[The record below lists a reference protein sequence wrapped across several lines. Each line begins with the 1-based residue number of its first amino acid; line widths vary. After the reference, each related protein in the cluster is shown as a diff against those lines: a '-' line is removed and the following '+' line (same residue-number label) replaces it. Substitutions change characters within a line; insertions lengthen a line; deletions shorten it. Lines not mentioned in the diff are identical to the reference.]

1 MLESLND
8 LLSPWASYYGD
19 HTWLSTAVTF
29 LHLAGLLW
37 GGGRAVTA
45 DLVTL
50 RSRGLG
56 EFQSAGHLAFLKA
69 SHRDVI
75 IGLVVATVSGIL
87 MFTSDFDHFLK
98 APIYW
103 AKIAAV
109 VVLLGNGIFL
119 KQAERGL
126 EAGGPAGEGAY
137 AMARRHAAVSL
148 LLWFATTLLGQMV
161 TTA

>member
-8 LLSPWASYYGD
+8 FLSPWASYYGD
-19 HTWLSTAVTF
+19 HTWLSNAVTF

-50 RSRGLG
+50 RSRGFD
-56 EFQSAGHLAFLKA
+56 EFQSAGHLKFLKA
-69 SHRDVI
+69 SHRDVL
-75 IGLVVATVSGIL
+75 IGLTVATISGLL

-103 AKIAAV
+103 AKIAGV

-119 KQAERGL
+119 KRAEVGL
-126 EAGGPAGEGAY
+126 ELGGSSGSTAFG
-137 AMARRHAAVSL
+137 MAKRHAAASL
-148 LLWFATTLLGQMV
+148 FLWFATTLLGQLA